1 MKRVVVNGTFDI
13 LHPGHVALLNYAR
26 DLGDHLTVAI
36 DTDRRVK
43 ELKGATRPVN
53 NQEIRKYM
61 LENLRAVD
69 QVELFDSDQEL
80 VDILRK
86 HSIMVK
92 GSDYL
97 GKPIVGADVV
107 GQIVFFDRLDDH
119 STTNT
124 IQRIVDRR

>member
-26 DLGDHLTVAI
+26 GLGDRLTVAI

-61 LENLRAVD
+61 LENLRSVD

-92 GSDYL
+92 GSDYQ
-97 GKPIVGADVV
+97 GKTIVGADAVD
-107 GQIVFFDRLDDH
+107 QIVFFDRLDDH